1 MKLDD
6 DLSYEETR
14 TSLIKS
20 SWQRCKYKY
29 GFDKGDK
36 IDAIILP
43 EQDLKIHRES
53 CSELLAISKKV
64 IESVRYLAKNGHYG
78 VLVTDSEATT
88 IANYYDSPESHN
100 CAEHGLISG
109 SVWEENLIG
118 TNGIGTSLAS
128 QQCMTV
134 NGMDH
139 YANCLG
145 NFTCTAAPI
154 YGQEGAIVGSLN
166 ISRLA
171 YEDYAESFFTY
182 NFIKEAAN
190 QISANLFLSKY
201 RNDNIISLSPSTLLS
216 LYEAK
221 ALLAF
226 DYDGHILD
234 ATNDCLQLLPHVKL
248 EELTALHFTDIFPLS
263 MEAFYALQNQPHL
276 IKEGM
281 FRNVFIKGVQ
291 IKKKV
296 EALFADSSLNQKHHF
311 IAKSFNKL
319 DRFAGRDRKMQKLI
333 KVGRRIINKNIPI
346 LIQGETGAGKDHFTK
361 ALHEESV
368 RSDKPF
374 VVINCAGMPE
384 TLMDSE
390 LFGYQPGTFTDGLKK
405 GKEGKILA
413 SNGGTLFLDEI
424 GDMPLNLQARLLRV
438 LEEREVTQLGSTAPI
453 PVDIRVICAT
463 HKDLEQLSKQGDFR
477 RDLYYRISGAHIKIP
492 PLRERTNL
500 RELVEEIITN
510 QSEYSYADITITNEV
525 WDLLEDYN
533 WPGNVRELK
542 NALLFALCLAEDLII
557 TLETLP
563 EELLQASIQMKIA
576 AQDEEHKLRL
586 LKLKDSCGKTEAEY
600 IRFVLIQNS
609 WNISATAKQ
618 LSVSRSTLHRKMK
631 KYNIITPNKS
641 H

>member
-1 MKLDD
+1 
-6 DLSYEETR
+6 
-14 TSLIKS
+14 
-20 SWQRCKYKY
+20 
-29 GFDKGDK
+29 
-36 IDAIILP
+36 
-43 EQDLKIHRES
+43 
-53 CSELLAISKKV
+53 
-64 IESVRYLAKNGHYG
+64 
-78 VLVTDSEATT
+78 
-88 IANYYDSPESHN
+88 
-100 CAEHGLISG
+100 
-109 SVWEENLIG
+109 
-118 TNGIGTSLAS
+118 
-128 QQCMTV
+128 
-134 NGMDH
+134 
-139 YANCLG
+139 
-145 NFTCTAAPI
+145 
-154 YGQEGAIVGSLN
+154 
-166 ISRLA
+166 
-171 YEDYAESFFTY
+171 
-182 NFIKEAAN
+182 
-190 QISANLFLSKY
+190 
-201 RNDNIISLSPSTLLS
+201 
-216 LYEAK
+216 
-221 ALLAF
+221 
-226 DYDGHILD
+226 
-234 ATNDCLQLLPHVKL
+234 
-248 EELTALHFTDIFPLS
+248 
-263 MEAFYALQNQPHL
+263 
-276 IKEGM
+276 
-281 FRNVFIKGVQ
+281 
-291 IKKKV
+291 
-296 EALFADSSLNQKHHF
+296 
-311 IAKSFNKL
+311 
-319 DRFAGRDRKMQKLI
+319 
-333 KVGRRIINKNIPI
+333 
-346 LIQGETGAGKDHFTK
+346 
-361 ALHEESV
+361 
-368 RSDKPF
+368 
-374 VVINCAGMPE
+374 MPE

-438 LEEREVTQLGSTAPI
+438 LEEREVTQLGSTVPI

-563 EELLQASIQMKIA
+563 EELLQASIQMQIA

-618 LSVSRSTLHRKMK
+618 LAVSRSTLHRKMK
-631 KYNIITPNKS
+631 KYNIITPNKC